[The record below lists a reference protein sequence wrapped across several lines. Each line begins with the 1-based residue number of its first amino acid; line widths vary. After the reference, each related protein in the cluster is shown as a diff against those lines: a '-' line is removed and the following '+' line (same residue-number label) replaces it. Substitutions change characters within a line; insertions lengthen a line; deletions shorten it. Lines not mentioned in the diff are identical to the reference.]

1 MNPRQRRGLILIF
14 ISAIVAVATFVV
26 VMNYVASVNRQVGVR
41 VTVYQA
47 AEDIEPYTALTPQNL
62 KAVEVPRMWVSE
74 SAILNLEELVGR
86 RIGFRLNE
94 STTVS
99 SDMLI
104 PSSSLN
110 QNEREIAINVDAV
123 TGVAGRVRPGDRV
136 DVYAV
141 FGDVPGLP
149 KSVQVLVR
157 DVRIVSI
164 SGEQRVAQN
173 TDQGI
178 RENSVIP
185 VTMALVPRDAMA
197 VTYAANFA
205 QEVRLVALP
214 SDVGTDRREE
224 LDNYDAENLGGV
236 AVLEGMEQ

>member
-1 MNPRQRRGLILIF
+1 MNPRQRRGLILII
-14 ISAIVAVATFVV
+14 ISAVVAVATFFV
-26 VMNYVASVNRQVGVR
+26 VMNYVASVNRQVGAR

-47 AEDIEPYTALTPQNL
+47 AEPIEAYTALTPQNL
-62 KAVEVPRMWVSE
+62 RAVEVPRMWVSD
-74 SAILNLEELVGR
+74 SAILNLDELVGR

-94 STTVS
+94 NTTVS

-110 QNEREIAINVDAV
+110 QNERELAINVNAV

-157 DVRIVSI
+157 DVRVVSI
-164 SGEQRVAQN
+164 AGEQSVVQA
-173 TDQGI
+173 TEQGI
-178 RENSVIP
+178 GESQVIP
-185 VTMALVPRDAMA
+185 VTLALIPADAMA

-214 SDVGTDRREE
+214 SDVGTDRRDEI
-224 LDNYDAENLGGV
+224 DSFDAENLGGI
-236 AVLEGMEQ
+236 AIPEGTQ

>member
-1 MNPRQRRGLILIF
+1 MNPRQRRGLILIL
-14 ISAIVAVATFVV
+14 ISAVVAVGTFVV
-26 VMNYVASVNRQVGVR
+26 VMRYVASVNSQVGVR

-47 AEDIEPYTALTPQNL
+47 AAPIEPYTALSPENL
-62 KAVEVPRMWVSE
+62 KAVEVPRRWVSE
-74 SAILNLEELVGR
+74 SAILDLDELVGR
-86 RIGFRLNE
+86 RVGFLINE
-94 STTVS
+94 NTTVS
-99 SDMLI
+99 ADMLI
-104 PSSSLN
+104 ASSSLN
-110 QNEREIAINVDAV
+110 QNEREIAINVNAV

-149 KSVQVLVR
+149 KSVQSLVR

-164 SGEQRVAQN
+164 AGEQRVVQN
-173 TDQGI
+173 SEDGI
-178 RENSVIP
+178 SEADVIP
-185 VTMALVPRDAMA
+185 VTLALVPTDAMA

-224 LDNYDAENLGGV
+224 LDTFDAENLGGI
-236 AVLEGMEQ
+236 AVPEGQS